1 MLRCAIAAAGFSPGE
16 ADSLRRAMSRKRSQ
30 QAMEDLRC
38 QFRLGALKNGISE
51 RTAMRIFDTLKG
63 FAEYGFCKS
72 HAAGFALLA
81 YQSAWLKYYYPAE
94 FYAAL
99 LNNQPMGFYT
109 PEVIVGDA
117 KRHGV
122 KVLPVDINHSQGHCT
137 IEDGTVR
144 LGLRYVNKMGERA
157 IASIQAARKGGQF
170 SSLADFYSRT
180 RLSREAI
187 ENLILAGVMDSFKVA
202 RRRLLWDL
210 GVLECS
216 SRNGLMLD
224 YPEYQVPLPGM
235 TDWEEIAAEYSIQ
248 GFSARLHPMQ
258 IMRGIISK
266 NGVSTSSEALA
277 LANGNRVRTAG
288 YVVCRQAP
296 RTSKGHV
303 FLALED
309 EEGLLNIIL
318 KPHVYQQYRY
328 VVRTQPL
335 LIVDGILQKREG
347 ITNIIAKHIVPLQP
361 NHERDDVAYSCP
373 APKARNFC

>member
-1 MLRCAIAAAGFSPGE
+1 
-16 ADSLRRAMSRKRSQ
+16 
-30 QAMEDLRC
+30 MEDLRRHFL
-38 QFRLGALKNGISE
+38 QGALKNGISE

-109 PEVIVGDA
+109 PEVIIGDA

-122 KVLPVDINHSQGHCT
+122 QMLPVDINHSQGHCA
-137 IEDGTVR
+137 IEGGKVR
-144 LGLRYVNKMGERA
+144 LGFRYIKQMGERA
-157 IASIQAARKGGQF
+157 IASIQAARKGGLF

-180 RLSREAI
+180 RLGREVV
-187 ENLILAGVMDSFKVA
+187 ENVILAGAMDSFQVA

-210 GVLECS
+210 GVLERS

-248 GFSARLHPMQ
+248 GFSTRLHPMQ
-258 IMRGIISK
+258 IIRGSISED
-266 NGVSTSSEALA
+266 GVSTSSEALA
-277 LANGNRVRTAG
+277 LANGDSVRTAG

-296 RTSKGHV
+296 RTAKGHV
-303 FLALED
+303 FLTLED
-309 EEGLLNIIL
+309 EAGLLNIVL
-318 KPHVYQQYRY
+318 KPHVYQKHRY

-335 LIVDGILQKREG
+335 LIIDGVLQKREG
-347 ITNIIAKHIVPLQP
+347 ITNIIAKHIVSLQP
-361 NHERDDVAYSCP
+361 NHGRDDVTHSYV
-373 APKARNFC
+373 APSARNFY